1 MLDSQFEYGPVARGV
16 YYALIS
22 ATSLVP
28 FVAME
33 LIGYYLL
40 LLVFLGFGLK
50 PLIIKTGIH
59 SLWQHSTES
68 VHEKVHKKHTEQHC
82 LEIERKSRDKKYRR
96 GHRKDS
102 RLPKNW

>member
-1 MLDSQFEYGPVARGV
+1 MTNSQFEYGPISRGI

-28 FVAME
+28 FIAME
-33 LIGYYLL
+33 LLGYYLL

-50 PLIIKTGIH
+50 PLLLKTGIY
-59 SLWQHSTES
+59 SLWEHSTES
-68 VHEKVHKKHTEQHC
+68 LHEKVHRKHTEKHR
-82 LEIERKSRDKKYRR
+82 LEIERKSRDNKYRG